1 MTIDDIINQALKLGA
16 SDIHVKT
23 GKPPYLRIN
32 GELITMDMPS
42 FDKTTLNNVILGML
56 SEEQKATLFKNKEL
70 DFSFRSTQDY
80 QFRVNVCYSQ
90 GLIVANL
97 RITVDEIKTLAQLG
111 LPQVINELCM
121 KRKGL
126 ILISGTAG
134 SGKTT
139 TLTYMID
146 YINRERRCKVITI
159 EDPIEYCHTSRNSL
173 VIQREVGADTNS
185 FNDALKYALRQD
197 PDVLVIGEMR
207 DLDSIAMALT
217 SAETGHLVLATVH
230 ASDAVETINRIIDVF
245 PMDRRQQI
253 NVQLAGNLIGVVSQS
268 LVPLKEGNGRVLAT
282 DVMIATVAIQNLI
295 HRGAL
300 NEIRGQ
306 MDASV
311 HGSSHTL
318 ERCLAD
324 MIRRNLITKESALKY
339 TKNPRDLEFFIK
351 TGEAAALN
359 TFTPSQWDE
368 LYKKSV
374 LIIDRDQQHRAQT
387 EEKLKARGFTTV
399 HSLGKNKET
408 MDKLQALRPDIV
420 VLDVVYEFKLT
431 ADFCREIKALN
442 FNPQLILTAETI
454 QSKDAAESA
463 QKAGAD
469 GLAVKTNDCELLI
482 KVMTKLDFSTV
493 SNTTDGKT
501 LLGGVKVLDP
511 PHSGVG

>member
-1 MTIDDIINQALKLGA
+1 METMTIDHIINEALKLGA

-32 GELITMDMPS
+32 GELVMMDIPPL
-42 FDKTTLNNVILGML
+42 DKTTLNNVVLGML
-56 SEEQKATLFKNKEL
+56 SEEQKASLSKNKEL
-70 DFSFRSTQDY
+70 DFSFRSAQDF

-111 LPQVINELCM
+111 LPQVVNDLCM

-126 ILISGTAG
+126 ILVSGTAG

-146 YINRERRCKVITI
+146 YINRERRSKVITI
-159 EDPIEYCHTSRNSL
+159 EDPIEYNHTSKNSL

-185 FNDALKYALRQD
+185 FIDALKYALRQD

-253 NVQLAGNLIGVVSQS
+253 NVQLAGNLIAVISQS
-268 LVPLKEGNGRVLAT
+268 LVPLKDGNGRVLAT

-311 HGSSHTL
+311 HGASHTL

-324 MIRRNLITKESALKY
+324 MMRRNLITKESAMKY

-359 TFTPSQWDE
+359 TFTQSQWDE
-368 LYKKSV
+368 LYKKSIV
-374 LIIDRDQQHRAQT
+374 IIDRDQQHRTQS
-387 EEKLKARGFTTV
+387 EERLKARGFITV
-399 HSLGKNKET
+399 NSLGKNKET
-408 MDKLQALRPDIV
+408 MDKLQNLRPDIV
-420 VLDVVYEFKLT
+420 VLDVVHEFKST
-431 ADFCREIKALN
+431 VDFCKEIKALN
-442 FNPQLILTAETI
+442 FNPKLILATETVQSSDTAE
-454 QSKDAAESA
+454 AAQRIGDDS
-463 QKAGAD
+463 
-469 GLAVKTNDCELLI
+469 LVVKTNDCELLI
-482 KVMTKLDFSTV
+482 KVITKLDFSNV
-493 SNTTDGKT
+493 NTPADG
-501 LLGGVKVLDP
+501 
-511 PHSGVG
+511 